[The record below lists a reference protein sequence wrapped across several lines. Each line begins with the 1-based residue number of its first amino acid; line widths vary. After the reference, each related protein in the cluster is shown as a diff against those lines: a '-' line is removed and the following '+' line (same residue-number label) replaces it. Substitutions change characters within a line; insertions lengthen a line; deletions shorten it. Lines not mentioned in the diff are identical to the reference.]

1 MSFFMND
8 NTDSAF
14 TGRVEDIRFV
24 SGHGQ
29 FTADIVPEN
38 ALHAVFFR
46 SPVAAGM
53 ITGLDCNAA
62 KAVTGVVAV
71 LTAADAAADGVA
83 NMIWTGG
90 PVREDGGV
98 TADSPRPLLSGA
110 EIRHLGEPVAM
121 VIATSRQAAADAAE
135 LIDLQ
140 IEAADDV
147 ALSVENMLDGPL
159 VWSGTN
165 DNIASLHRQG
175 NRNEVEAIL

>member
-8 NTDSAF
+8 NTGSAF

-62 KAVTGVVAV
+62 KAVTGVVTV
-71 LTAADAAADGVA
+71 LTAADAAADGVE

-90 PVREDGGV
+90 PVREDDGV
-98 TADSPRPLLSGA
+98 TVDSPRPLLSGA
-110 EIRHLGEPVAM
+110 
-121 VIATSRQAAADAAE
+121 
-135 LIDLQ
+135 
-140 IEAADDV
+140 
-147 ALSVENMLDGPL
+147 
-159 VWSGTN
+159 
-165 DNIASLHRQG
+165 
-175 NRNEVEAIL
+175 